1 MTTNEEKL
9 VDYLKWVTADLQKT
23 RERVQELEAGEREP
37 IAIVGMSCRYP
48 GGVRSPEDLW
58 NLVLTGSDAV
68 SGFPTDRG
76 WDVEGLYDPDPDAA
90 GRTTVKEGGFLHEAA
105 EFDPAFFGIG
115 PKEAAA
121 MDPQQ
126 RLLLELT
133 WEAFERAGVR
143 PESARGE
150 QVGVFTG
157 LMYHDYSARF
167 LSIPEG
173 YEGYIGN
180 GNAGSIASG
189 RVAYTFGLVGPAV
202 TVDTACSSSLVAL
215 HLAAQALQRNE
226 CSMALVGG
234 VTVMSTPRTF
244 IEFSRQRGLATD
256 GRCKSYAADA
266 DGTGWAEGAGMLLV
280 ERLSDAVAK
289 GHKVL
294 AVVRGSAV
302 NQDGASS
309 GLTAPSGPAQQRV
322 IRQALAS
329 AGLSTLDVDTVEG
342 HGTGTRL
349 GDPIEAQALLETYG
363 QGRDA
368 ERPLW
373 LGSLKS
379 NIGHTQAAAGVAGVI
394 KMVMAMRE
402 GVLPRTLHAEE
413 RSTEV
418 DWASGAV
425 ELLTEARAWPQV
437 DRARRAGVSSFGV
450 SGTNAHVIL
459 EQPEAVAPESEEVS
473 VGLPAVP
480 VVLSGKS
487 VEAVR
492 GQASAL
498 LERVRG
504 GEARALDVAFSLAT
518 SRSAFEHRV
527 AVVAADREELLSR
540 LADVVSGSATVS
552 SPVAGRLGLV
562 FSGQGS
568 QWPGMGGE
576 LSAVFPVFARAYEE
590 VCAELGVDLP
600 SDESIHRT
608 GFAQPAIFALE
619 VALFRLFESWGV
631 SAGVLAGHSVG
642 EIAAAHVAGVL
653 SLKDACALVVARGR
667 LMEALPEGGAMVAV
681 GAPETDVRELLA
693 GTDGVWVA
701 AVNGP
706 SSLVLSGE
714 EEQVLAVAAAAA
726 ERGFRTRR
734 LTVSH
739 AFHSGLM
746 DPMLEE
752 FRAVVSGLRFEEPTV
767 PLVSTVTGR
776 VETELW
782 TDPAYWVRQVRQS
795 VRFADAVTTML
806 DLGTG
811 AFLEVGPDA
820 VLSGMVAECLPQDG
834 PARAVVP
841 SLRRDRDQARAAVE
855 ALARLHAA
863 GTPVTWDAF
872 FQGTGARRI
881 DLPTYAFQR
890 RRYWLEAGPEQ
901 DVESLGLAGAEH
913 PLLGAAVTMADDS
926 GVVLTGRL
934 SLATHPWLAD
944 HAVLGSVLLPGT
956 GFVELVLRAGDQV
969 GCGVVEELTL
979 EAPLVLPERGGVQ
992 LQVVVGAPDGSGVRA
1007 VGVYS
1012 RPEGSGSDGAEEA
1025 WRRHAAGSLSVGSR
1039 SAEAMPVMAGAWPPV
1054 GAEAVDLDGFYERA
1068 ESLGFAYGPL
1078 FRGLRR
1084 AWRHDGDLLAEIALP
1099 DSPELRT
1106 AGFGVHPALLDAAVQ
1121 AVGLTSAE
1129 SGGTRL
1135 PFSWSGVSLHLGGVS
1150 SARVRVSEA
1159 GSDAVSLELSDLS
1172 GRTVASVASL
1182 LLRPVSAEQI
1192 AAAGADATAPLF
1204 ALDWPELPQAGAA
1217 LAAATGAAA
1226 AAGAAARYAVV
1237 GADVLG
1243 LAATAAEGGTVD
1255 SHADLDRLLSAVAGG
1270 ADLPDLV
1277 FLPVSGSAT
1286 TGLDAAAAVHAVTT
1300 EVLTALQRWSETE
1313 WASRVPLVVV
1323 TAGAVGVGSGS
1334 DVVDLGGA
1342 AVWGL
1347 VRSAQAEFAG

>member
-58 NLVLTGSDAV
+58 NLVVNGSDAV
-68 SGFPTDRG
+68 SGFPVDRG
-76 WDVEGLYDPDPDAA
+76 WDVDGLYDPDPDAK
-90 GRTTVKEGGFLHEAA
+90 GRTTVREGGFLHEAA

-133 WEAFERAGVR
+133 WEAFERAGIR

-167 LSIPEG
+167 LAIPEG

-215 HLAAQALQRNE
+215 HLAAQALQRGE

-256 GRCKSYAADA
+256 GRCKSYSADA
-266 DGTGWAEGAGMLLV
+266 DGTGWGEGAGMLLV
-280 ERLSDAVAK
+280 ERLSDAVTN

-309 GLTAPSGPAQQRV
+309 GLTAPSGPSQQRV

-329 AGLSTLDVDTVEG
+329 AGLSTVDVDAVEG

-349 GDPIEAQALLETYG
+349 GDPIEAQALLATYG
-363 QGRDA
+363 QGRDG

-402 GVLPRTLHAEE
+402 GVLPQTLHVDEP
-413 RSTEV
+413 SQEV

-425 ELLTEARAWPQV
+425 ELLTERRAWPAV
-437 DRARRAGVSSFGV
+437 DRPRRAGVSSFGV

-459 EQPEAVAPESEEVS
+459 EQAEEPALAVVAEPL
-473 VGLPAVP
+473 VGLPVVP
-480 VVLSGKS
+480 LVVSGKS
-487 VEAVR
+487 EEAVR
-492 GQASAL
+492 GQVAAL
-498 LERVRG
+498 LEWVREGDVRV
-504 GEARALDVAFSLAT
+504 LDAAFSVLT
-518 SRSAFEHRV
+518 SRSVFEHRA
-527 AVVAADREELLSR
+527 AVVAADRDELLTALGG
-540 LADVVSGSATVS
+540 LASGGVAVS
-552 SPVAGRLGLV
+552 STVAGRLGAV

-568 QWPGMGGE
+568 QWAGMGRE
-576 LSAVFPVFARAYEE
+576 LGGAFPVFAQAYDE
-590 VCAELGVDLP
+590 VCAQLAVELPLDDL
-600 SDESIHRT
+600 IHQT

-619 VALFRLFESWGV
+619 VALYRLLESWGV
-631 SAGVLAGHSVG
+631 TVGVLAGHSVG

-653 SLKDACALVVARGR
+653 SLEDACALVVARGR
-667 LMEALPEGGAMVAV
+667 LMQALPTGGAMVAV
-681 GAPETDVRELLA
+681 GGSEDMVREVLA
-693 GTDGVWVA
+693 QAEGVWVA

-706 SSLVLSGE
+706 SSVVLSGLE
-714 EEQVLAVAAAAA
+714 EPVLAAAAKLA
-726 ERGFRTRR
+726 ELGCRTRR

-752 FRAVVSGLRFEEPTV
+752 FAAVVAGLDLREPV
-767 PLVSTVTGR
+767 LPLVSTVTGR
-776 VETELW
+776 VESELW
-782 TDPAYWVRQVRQS
+782 TQPQYWVRQVRDA
-795 VRFADAVTTML
+795 VRFADGVAAML
-806 DLGTG
+806 ELGVG
-811 AFLEVGPDA
+811 SFVEVGPDA

-841 SLRRDRDQARAAVE
+841 TMRSGRDQVRGVVE

-863 GTPVTWDAF
+863 GTPVAWERLF
-872 FQGTGARRI
+872 EGTGARRV

-890 RRYWLEAGPEQ
+890 RRYWLEAAPEA
-901 DVESLGLAGAEH
+901 DVESLGLVGAEH
-913 PLLGAAVTMADDS
+913 PLLSATVAMADDS

-944 HAVLGSVLLPGT
+944 HTVLGSVLLPGT
-956 GFVELVLRAGDQV
+956 GFVELVLRAADQV
-969 GCGVVEELTL
+969 GCGVLEELTL
-979 EAPLVLPERGGVQ
+979 EAPLVLPERGAVQ

-1012 RPEGSGSDGAEEA
+1012 RPEGVGSDGVEEA
-1025 WRRHAAGSLSVGSR
+1025 WRRHAAGSLAAGTGSARALPVAVG
-1039 SAEAMPVMAGAWPPV
+1039 EWPPA

-1068 ESLGFAYGPL
+1068 EALGFAYGPL

-1084 AWRHDGDLLAEIALP
+1084 AWRHEGDLLAEVALTAG
-1099 DSPELRT
+1099 PEVRT
-1106 AGFGVHPALLDAAVQ
+1106 AGFGMHPALLDAAVQ

-1129 SGGTRL
+1129 SDGARL
-1135 PFSWSGVSLHLGGVS
+1135 PFSWSGVSLHAAGALN
-1150 SARVRVSEA
+1150 ARVRVSEA
-1159 GSDAVSLELSDLS
+1159 GPDAVSLQLCDVA
-1172 GRTVASVASL
+1172 GRPLASVASL

-1192 AAAGADATAPLF
+1192 EAAGTTANAPLF
-1204 ALDWPELPQAGAA
+1204 ALDWPELPVADTAASAGTADG
-1217 LAAATGAAA
+1217 AT
-1226 AAGAAARYAVV
+1226 ARYAVV
-1237 GADVLG
+1237 GADAFG
-1243 LAATAAEGGTVD
+1243 LATALGTDHCTVD
-1255 SHADLDRLLSAVAGG
+1255 SHEDLDHLLSAIASGTGVPDAVFVPVAGAAG
-1270 ADLPDLV
+1270 
-1277 FLPVSGSAT
+1277 GSDVAAVTHAT
-1286 TGLDAAAAVHAVTT
+1286 TAD
-1300 EVLTALQRWSETE
+1300 VLAALQRWFADE
-1313 WASRVPLVVV
+1313 RVSGTPLVVV
-1323 TAGAVGVGSGS
+1323 TRGAVGVESGS
-1334 DVVDLGGA
+1334 DVVDLAGA

-1347 VRSAQAEFAG
+1347 VRSA

>member
-23 RERVQELEAGEREP
+23 RERVQELETGEREP

-58 NLVLTGSDAV
+58 NLVLSGSDAV
-68 SGFPTDRG
+68 SGFPVDRG
-76 WDVEGLYDPDPDAA
+76 WDVEGLYDPDPDAE
-90 GRTTVKEGGFLHEAA
+90 GRTTVQEGGFLHEAA

-133 WEAFERAGVR
+133 WEAFERAGIR

-167 LSIPEG
+167 LTIPEG
-173 YEGYIGN
+173 FEGYIGN

-234 VTVMSTPRTF
+234 VSVMSTPRTF
-244 IEFSRQRGLATD
+244 IEFSRQRGLSTD
-256 GRCKSYAADA
+256 GRCKSYSADA
-266 DGTGWAEGAGMLLV
+266 DGTGWGEGAGMLLV
-280 ERLSDAVAK
+280 ERLSDAVAN

-329 AGLSTLDVDTVEG
+329 AGLSTSDVDAVEG

-349 GDPIEAQALLETYG
+349 GDPIEAQALLATYG
-363 QGRDA
+363 QNRDA
-368 ERPLW
+368 ELPLW

-402 GVLPRTLHAEE
+402 GVLPRTLHVGEPS
-413 RSTEV
+413 REV
-418 DWASGAV
+418 EWASGAV
-425 ELLTEARAWPQV
+425 ELLTEPRAWPEAGRV
-437 DRARRAGVSSFGV
+437 RRSAVSSFGV

-459 EQPEAVAPESEEVS
+459 EQAEAGAPAAEETVAA
-473 VGLPAVP
+473 LPVVP

-487 VEAVR
+487 EEAVR
-492 GQASAL
+492 GQAAAL
-498 LERVRG
+498 LERLGTDPGLGV
-504 GEARALDVAFSLAT
+504 LDAGFSLVT
-518 SRSAFEHRV
+518 SRSLFEQRA

-540 LADVVSGSATVS
+540 LGDLVSGSADVSTV
-552 SPVAGRLGLV
+552 VAGRLGVV

-568 QWPGMGGE
+568 QWPGMGRE
-576 LSAVFPVFARAYEE
+576 LSEMFPVFARAYGE

-600 SDESIHRT
+600 SDEGIHRT

-631 SAGVLAGHSVG
+631 AAGVLAGHSVG

-653 SLKDACALVVARGR
+653 SLEDACALVVARGR
-667 LMEALPEGGAMVAV
+667 LMEALPAGGAMVAV
-681 GAPETDVRELLA
+681 GAPEEVVRELLA
-693 GTDGVWVA
+693 GMEGVWLA

-706 SSLVLSGE
+706 ASLVLSGY
-714 EEQVLAVAAAAA
+714 EEQVLAVAATLA
-726 ERGFRTRR
+726 ERGFRTKA

-752 FRAVVSGLRFEEPTV
+752 FGAVVAGLDLREPV
-767 PLVSTVTGR
+767 LPLVSTVTGR

-782 TDPAYWVRQVRQS
+782 TDPAYWVRQVRQA
-795 VRFADAVTTML
+795 VRFADAVATML
-806 DLGTG
+806 DLGAGT
-811 AFLEVGPDA
+811 FLEVGPDA
-820 VLSGMVAECLPQDG
+820 VLAGMVAECLPQDG

-841 SLRRDRDQARAAVE
+841 ALRKDRDQARTVIE
-855 ALARLHAA
+855 ALTRLHAT
-863 GTPVTWDAF
+863 GTPVTWPALF
-872 FQGTGARRI
+872 EGTGARRV

-890 RRYWLEAGPEQ
+890 RRYWLDAAPEQ
-901 DVESLGLAGAEH
+901 DAQSLGLAGAEH
-913 PLLGAAVTMADDS
+913 PLLSAAVAMADES

-944 HAVLGSVLLPGT
+944 HTVLGSVLLPGT
-956 GFVELVLRAGDQV
+956 GFVELALRAADQV
-969 GCGVVEELTL
+969 GCGVLEELTL
-979 EAPLVLPERGGVQ
+979 EAPLVLPERGAVQ
-992 LQVVVGAPDGSGVRA
+992 LQVVVGAPDG
-1007 VGVYS
+1007 
-1012 RPEGSGSDGAEEA
+1012 
-1025 WRRHAAGSLSVGSR
+1025 
-1039 SAEAMPVMAGAWPPV
+1039 
-1054 GAEAVDLDGFYERA
+1054 
-1068 ESLGFAYGPL
+1068 
-1078 FRGLRR
+1078 
-1084 AWRHDGDLLAEIALP
+1084 
-1099 DSPELRT
+1099 
-1106 AGFGVHPALLDAAVQ
+1106 
-1121 AVGLTSAE
+1121 
-1129 SGGTRL
+1129 
-1135 PFSWSGVSLHLGGVS
+1135 
-1150 SARVRVSEA
+1150 
-1159 GSDAVSLELSDLS
+1159 
-1172 GRTVASVASL
+1172 
-1182 LLRPVSAEQI
+1182 
-1192 AAAGADATAPLF
+1192 
-1204 ALDWPELPQAGAA
+1204 
-1217 LAAATGAAA
+1217 
-1226 AAGAAARYAVV
+1226 
-1237 GADVLG
+1237 
-1243 LAATAAEGGTVD
+1243 
-1255 SHADLDRLLSAVAGG
+1255 
-1270 ADLPDLV
+1270 
-1277 FLPVSGSAT
+1277 
-1286 TGLDAAAAVHAVTT
+1286 
-1300 EVLTALQRWSETE
+1300 
-1313 WASRVPLVVV
+1313 
-1323 TAGAVGVGSGS
+1323 
-1334 DVVDLGGA
+1334 
-1342 AVWGL
+1342 
-1347 VRSAQAEFAG
+1347 